1 MFDFIKKQQDYST
14 KSNKYEE
21 CTNQFAVINTRLN
34 NIFSLSNIIARSSQE
49 AQKLKNAKAPSF
61 TAPSIEMFFSSFFS
75 SLTLLTAFITIF
87 YASVT
92 LAEEEKKKEVNNH
105 PPPLLLQTVSRSS
118 TACWQRLYG
127 RGRLPKNDG

>member
-34 NIFSLSNIIARSSQE
+34 NIVSLSNIIARNSKE
-49 AQKLKNAKAPSF
+49 PQKLKNAKVPSF
-61 TAPSIEMFFSSFFS
+61 MAPSIEMFFSSFSS

-92 LAEEEKKKEVNNH
+92 LAEEEKKK
-105 PPPLLLQTVSRSS
+105 
-118 TACWQRLYG
+118 
-127 RGRLPKNDG
+127 RG